1 MEEVQNQYLDC
12 IYRAGKAK
20 SLLEQDR
27 DEIGNS
33 LQGEIWKA
41 YRELMELEIERIVQV
56 RKLLC
61 DATGQDDTQLS

>member
-1 MEEVQNQYLDC
+1 MEEVRNQYLDC
-12 IYRAGKAK
+12 IYRADKAK

-61 DATGQDDTQLS
+61 DATGQDGTHLS

>member
-1 MEEVQNQYLDC
+1 MEKVRNQYLDC

-61 DATGQDDTQLS
+61 DATGQDGTHLS

>member
-1 MEEVQNQYLDC
+1 MEEVRNQYLDC

-33 LQGEIWKA
+33 LQGDIWKA

-61 DATGQDDTQLS
+61 DATGQDGTHLS

>member
-1 MEEVQNQYLDC
+1 MEEVRNQYLDC

-41 YRELMELEIERIVQV
+41 YRELMESEIERIVQV

-61 DATGQDDTQLS
+61 DATGQDGTQLS

>member
-1 MEEVQNQYLDC
+1 MEEVRNQYLDC

-41 YRELMELEIERIVQV
+41 YRELMESEIERIVQV

-61 DATGQDDTQLS
+61 DATGQDGTHLS

>member
-1 MEEVQNQYLDC
+1 MEEVRNQYLDC

-61 DATGQDDTQLS
+61 DATGQDGTQLS